1 MPDLARQPVLHALS
15 LPHRDARGD
24 QAPCR
29 GLVRVGPV
37 DGTERGEH
45 PLQPPDDRIAQADVG
60 PARAVDVE
68 TQDARHL
75 ALHLSS
81 ARIAVNL
88 TVDAQVGTLREA
100 DADRLPPG
108 VGEKCEMQ
116 VPPIDMAFGRRF
128 VPGADEVGA
137 RPK

>member
-1 MPDLARQPVLHALS
+1 MGLS
-15 LPHRDARGD
+15 RESVANYMRLLKLPREVMELLIEKRINFAKAKELLKLGD
-24 QAPCR
+24 N
-29 GLVRVGPV
+29 
-37 DGTERGEH
+37 
-45 PLQPPDDRIAQADVG
+45 DRIAQADVR

-88 TVDAQVGTLREA
+88 AVHARIGGLSEA
-100 DADRLPPG
+100 DSDRLPPG
-108 VGEKCEMQ
+108 VGEECEVQ
-116 VPPIDMAFGRRF
+116 VPAIGVAFGRRF
-128 VPGADEVGA
+128 VPGADEIGA